1 MIVIGHIMTWVAVAL
16 FLMALLGLIYEEFL
30 EDYF

>member
-1 MIVIGHIMTWVAVAL
+1 MVIGQLMTWVSVAL
-16 FLMALLGLIYEEFL
+16 FLMAFLGYIYEEFL